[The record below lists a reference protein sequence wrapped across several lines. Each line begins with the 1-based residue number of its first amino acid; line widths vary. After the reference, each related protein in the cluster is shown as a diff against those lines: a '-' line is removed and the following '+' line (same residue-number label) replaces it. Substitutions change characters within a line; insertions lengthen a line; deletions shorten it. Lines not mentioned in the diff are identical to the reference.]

1 MTRIVFMG
9 TPEFAVP
16 ILQTLIARY
25 DVVAVYTRTDKPVGR
40 GKQIVPSPVKE
51 FALAHHLPLEQP
63 RTLRNGAEQNLVR
76 SYQPDVIVVAAYG
89 MLLPKA
95 ILDAPPHGCINVHA
109 SLLPRWR
116 GASPIPYAILH
127 GDTETGVTL
136 MQMDEGLD
144 TGAILTQRVMPIAQN
159 ETTGSLTEKLA
170 QLGAELVGDALP
182 EYLAGKLAPRPQDN
196 ALATMTSL
204 VAKEDGRMNWSRSAI
219 FLERMVRAYQPWP
232 TAYTHYRGEQFKI
245 LRAAVLEHTAPE
257 VPGTVL
263 QIGKDIG
270 VATGKGILLLQ
281 EVQLAGKRAMR
292 AGEFARGQREFV
304 GSQLG

>member
-1 MTRIVFMG
+1 MG

-16 ILQTLIARY
+16 VLQTLVESY
-25 DVVAVYTRTDKPVGR
+25 QVVAVYTRTDKPVGR

-51 FALAHHLPLEQP
+51 FALAHNLPLEQP
-63 RTLRNGAEQNLVR
+63 RTLRNGAEQHLLQ

-89 MLLPKA
+89 MILPKA
-95 ILDAPPHGCINVHA
+95 ILDAPTHGCVNVHA

-116 GASPIPYAILH
+116 GASPITYAILH
-127 GDTETGVTL
+127 GDAETGVTL

-144 TGAILTQRVMPIAQN
+144 TGAILTQRVMPLAPD
-159 ETTGSLTEKLA
+159 ETTGTLTEKLA
-170 QLGAELVGDALP
+170 QLGAELVCDALP
-182 EYLAGKLAPRPQDN
+182 DYFAGKFTPQPQDN
-196 ALATMTSL
+196 SLATMTSL
-204 VAKEDGRMNWSRSAI
+204 VAKEDGLLNWSKSAI

-270 VATGKGILLLQ
+270 IATGKGILLLQ
-281 EVQLAGKRAMR
+281 EVQLAGKRAMS

>member
-16 ILQTLIARY
+16 ILQTLAESHN
-25 DVVAVYTRTDKPVGR
+25 VVAVYTRTDKPMGR
-40 GKQIVPSPVKE
+40 GKQIALSPVKE
-51 FALAHHLPLEQP
+51 FALAHNLPLEQP
-63 RTLRNGAEQNLVR
+63 RTLRNGAEQHLLQ

-89 MLLPKA
+89 LILPKA
-95 ILDAPPHGCINVHA
+95 ILDTPPHGCMNVHP

-116 GASPIPYAILH
+116 GASPITYAILH
-127 GDTETGVTL
+127 GETETGVTL

-144 TGAILTQRVMPIAQN
+144 TGAILKQRKVPLAQN

-170 QLGAELVGDALP
+170 QLAAEVVCAALP
-182 EYLAGKLAPRPQDN
+182 DFLAGKLTPQPQNN
-196 ALATMTSL
+196 ALATMTAL
-204 VAKEDGRMNWSRSAI
+204 VAKEDGLMNWSKSAV
-219 FLERMVRAYQPWP
+219 FLERAVRAYQPWP

-245 LRAAVLEHTAPE
+245 LRSTVLDYNTPE

-270 VATGKGILLLQ
+270 IATGKGVLLLH
-281 EVQLAGKRAMR
+281 EVQLAGKRAMG
-292 AGEFARGQREFV
+292 AGEFARGQRELV
-304 GSQLG
+304 GSRLG

>member
-16 ILQTLIARY
+16 ILQTLMESY
-25 DVVAVYTRTDKPVGR
+25 QVVAVYTRTDKPVGR

-51 FALAHHLPLEQP
+51 FALAHDLPLEQP
-63 RTLRNGAEQNLVR
+63 RTLRNGAEQHLLQ

-89 MLLPKA
+89 MILPKA
-95 ILDAPPHGCINVHA
+95 VLDAPFKGCLNVHA

-116 GASPIPYAILH
+116 GASPITYAILH

-144 TGAILTQRVMPIAQN
+144 TGAILLQRSIPLARD
-159 ETTGSLTEKLA
+159 ETTGTLTEKLA
-170 QLGAELVGDALP
+170 RLGAELVCEGLP
-182 EYLAGKLAPRPQDN
+182 EYLAGKLAPRLQDN
-196 ALATMTSL
+196 AHATMTPL
-204 VAKEDGRMNWSRSAI
+204 VAKEDGRMNWSKSAI

-232 TAYTHYRGEQFKI
+232 TAYTLYHGEPFKI
-245 LRAAVLEHTAPE
+245 LRAAVLDHTAPE
-257 VPGTVL
+257 IPGTVL

-270 VATGKGILLLQ
+270 IATGKGVLLLHQ
-281 EVQLAGKRAMR
+281 VQLAGKRVMM